1 MARTK
6 RKVKNRAKSHIK
18 PIKAARRKRLRA
30 SGGFRTAESRS
41 RRRAGRLAA
50 KARRS

>member
-18 PIKAARRKRLRA
+18 HIKAARKKRIRA
-30 SGGFRTAESRS
+30 GGGYRTAETRS
-41 RRRAGRLAA
+41 RRRASRRAA
-50 KARRS
+50 TASR